1 MRKLSM
7 RKNDKKL
14 EREIIREL
22 TRVCEDAKFDH
33 EGFIW
38 LTHEV
43 DYQRFPQSLKVTLVF
58 NEQVDEAV
66 MLSEFRCLI
75 PKVQGALEPVIGVM
89 LSAQQ
94 IEACREHTMH

>member
-1 MRKLSM
+1 M
-7 RKNDKKL
+7 RKNDKKI

-22 TRVCEDAKFDH
+22 TRVCEEAKFDH
-33 EGFIW
+33 PGFIW

-66 MLSEFRCLI
+66 MLSEFGQLI
-75 PKVQGALEPVIGVM
+75 PIVQAALEPIIGGM
-89 LSAQQ
+89 LPAKQ
-94 IEACREHTMH
+94 IEARREHTLQ

>member
-1 MRKLSM
+1 MRKT
-7 RKNDKKL
+7 DKKR

-22 TRVCEDAKFDH
+22 TQVCEAAKFEH

-58 NEQVDEAV
+58 NEQVDETV
-66 MLSEFRCLI
+66 MLSEFSLLI
-75 PKVQGALEPVIGVM
+75 PKVQEALEPVIGVM
-89 LSAQQ
+89 LPAQQ

>member
-1 MRKLSM
+1 MRKT
-7 RKNDKKL
+7 DKKL

-22 TRVCEDAKFDH
+22 TQVCEAAKFEY

-58 NEQVDEAV
+58 NESVSKDVLLA
-66 MLSEFRCLI
+66 EFQALI
-75 PKVQGALEPVIGVM
+75 PKVQFALEPVIGEP
-89 LSAQQ
+89 LPAAQ
-94 IEACREHTMH
+94 IEACREHTLQ

>member
-1 MRKLSM
+1 MRKT
-7 RKNDKKL
+7 DKKH

-22 TRVCEDAKFDH
+22 TRVCEDAKYTH

-58 NEQVDEAV
+58 NEQVSEDTL
-66 MLSEFRCLI
+66 LSEFALLL
-75 PKVQGALEPVIGVM
+75 PKIQAALEPVIGTT
-89 LSAQQ
+89 LPAKQ
-94 IEACREHTMH
+94 IEAAREQTLHS